1 MAYTQANFIEDVV
14 RGARA
19 HHLAYERGRFLIA
32 RWFAEFSATIPN
44 DATEVAPGLTGAE
57 VTNLITRCIEQKAD
71 MEAPDGGNAK
81 LNTVLAVSD
90 LPLGG

>member
-1 MAYTQANFIEDVV
+1 MAYTQSGFIEDVV

-19 HHLAYERGRFLIA
+19 HHLAYERGRFLLA

-57 VTNLITRCIEQKAD
+57 ITNLIVRCSEQTED
-71 MEAPDGGNAK
+71 MQANGNAK

>member
-1 MAYTQANFIEDVV
+1 MAYTRSEFIQDVV

-32 RWFAEFSATIPN
+32 RWYAEFSGSIPN

-57 VTNLITRCIEQKAD
+57 ITNIIVRCSEQKAD
-71 MEAPDGGNAK
+71 MEAAGNAK
-81 LNTVLAVSD
+81 LNTILAVSD
-90 LPLGG
+90 LPLGS

>member
-1 MAYTQANFIEDVV
+1 MAYTQTEFIQDVV

-19 HHLAYERGRFLIA
+19 HHLAYERGRFLLA

-44 DATEVAPGLTGAE
+44 DATEVAPGITGAE
-57 VTNLITRCIEQKAD
+57 VTNIIVRCIEQTGD
-71 MEAPDGGNAK
+71 MEANGNAK

-90 LPLGG
+90 LPLGS

>member
-1 MAYTQANFIEDVV
+1 MAYTQSEFIEDVV

-32 RWFAEFSATIPN
+32 RWNAEFSAVIPN
-44 DATEVAPGLTGAE
+44 DATEVAPGLTGVE
-57 VTNLITRCIEQKAD
+57 VTAIITRCIEQTAD
-71 MEAPDGGNAK
+71 MEANGNAK

-90 LPLGG
+90 LPLGS